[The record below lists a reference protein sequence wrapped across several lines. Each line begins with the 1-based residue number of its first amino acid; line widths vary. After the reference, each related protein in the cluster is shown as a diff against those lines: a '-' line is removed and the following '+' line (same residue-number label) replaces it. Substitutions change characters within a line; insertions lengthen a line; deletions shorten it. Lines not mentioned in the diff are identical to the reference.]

1 MGVGLPKVA
10 VRQAERAEASGWDGL
25 LLVDSQNL
33 AGDCYIGL
41 ALAAHATSTLQLA
54 TGVTNPFTRH
64 PAVTAGAIATVQAE
78 SDGRAVLGIGRGD
91 SSLAHVGLAPAPVA
105 VFERYV
111 SQVQR
116 YLRGEDVP
124 LDEAG
129 AAANTGT
136 VPSVEELH
144 LAGGPASS
152 KLHWLRPNQP
162 KVPVDVAAT
171 GPKVIGV
178 AGRHADR
185 VTFAVGADPER
196 VAWAIDTF
204 RAARAAAGLPT
215 DGADGPDLGAYV
227 NVVCHPDRDTA
238 RQLGRGGLTSF
249 ARFSVM
255 HGTPTGPVAG
265 ETAEVL
271 TAVHRNYDM
280 NRHTQAGAAHTGVIT
295 AEFADRFAVL
305 GPPDECI
312 DRLQALADLG
322 IRRFAVIG
330 PSADAD
336 RAEAASATARFLNE
350 VKPAFA

>member
-1 MGVGLPKVA
+1 MSTKPGVTSAPAASTTRAAEPLTSPTSTTTPSRMATSAVRAAAPVPSTTVPPLMTTSNSGMFPSCCGHRGESRENVPPWPQTRSLEGFCHAHPVTAEFWTMGVGLPKVA

-111 SQVQR
+111 RQVQR

-124 LDEAG
+124 LEEAG

-136 VPSVEELH
+136 VPPVEELH
-144 LAGGPASS
+144 LAGAPDASR
-152 KLHWLRPNQP
+152 LHWLRANQP

-204 RAARAAAGLPT
+204 RAARAAAGLPAD
-215 DGADGPDLGAYV
+215 DGVELGAYV
-227 NVVCHPDRDTA
+227 NVVCHPDRDT
-238 RQLGRGGLTSF
+238 
-249 ARFSVM
+249 
-255 HGTPTGPVAG
+255 
-265 ETAEVL
+265 
-271 TAVHRNYDM
+271 
-280 NRHTQAGAAHTGVIT
+280 
-295 AEFADRFAVL
+295 
-305 GPPDECI
+305 
-312 DRLQALADLG
+312 
-322 IRRFAVIG
+322 
-330 PSADAD
+330 
-336 RAEAASATARFLNE
+336 
-350 VKPAFA
+350 